1 MLMHMLDHTPWGYV
15 RQGCGS
21 IKAARRDGSV
31 RHAGEM
37 TAATDLLDAVADL
50 GAVLWHTTF
59 PLPAPSAWPA
69 ERDRRELTGQL
80 ADYLIPRLRSI
91 DAPLLAVVGGST
103 GAGKST
109 LINSLVGDD
118 VSQSGVLR
126 PTTRGPVL
134 VCHPA
139 DLQWF
144 THDRILPQ
152 LPRSAG
158 PDGLRLAPHPGIGP
172 GLALLD
178 APDIDSVVSSNR
190 ELAATLLAAAD
201 LWIFLT
207 TAARYADA
215 VPWNMLHTA
224 RDRGTAIAVV
234 LDRCP
239 PEAVHDVAGHLQDML
254 AAGGLNGAPLFVIAE
269 QSLRNGRLKEK
280 AIAPIRAW
288 LGGLTADAEQRA
300 SVVRYTLDGALRSLP
315 PRTYAL
321 AGAADEQADV
331 RAQLES
337 CVRSSY
343 DTALARVDEAIRD
356 GAMLRGEVLARWQ
369 DVVGTGEF
377 LRRLESR
384 VGRIRDRMV
393 SAVSGRSTPVEEL
406 GSALESGIATVVRAA
421 VEDAAEAAYG
431 CWARHQA
438 GALLLTDELAR
449 PAPGLPE
456 AVERLVRDWEGF
468 VLELVRTEGASKR
481 SGARLA
487 SYGVNGA
494 GLVVMLAV
502 FSQTAGLTGAEIAV
516 AGGTT
521 VAGQKVLEAIF
532 GEQAVRGLARQ
543 ARDEL
548 LTRVG
553 RLLTEDSVRYHRIL
567 ESAAS
572 PVSGDD
578 LRRAAN
584 RIAAVLQ

>member
-1 MLMHMLDHTPWGYV
+1 MP
-15 RQGCGS
+15 
-21 IKAARRDGSV
+21 
-31 RHAGEM
+31 E
-37 TAATDLLDAVADL
+37 ATDLVDAVA
-50 GAVLWHTTF
+50 AMSEVLARTTF
-59 PLPAPSAWPA
+59 PLPAPSASPA

-109 LINSLVGDD
+109 LINSLVGAD
-118 VSQSGVLR
+118 VSPAGVLR
-126 PTTRGPVL
+126 PTTRGPVI
-134 VCHPA
+134 VCHPS
-139 DLQWF
+139 DLDWF
-144 THDRILPQ
+144 TDERILPQ
-152 LPRSAG
+152 LPRSSG
-158 PDGLRLAPHPGIGP
+158 PDGLRLATNPDIGP

-178 APDIDSVVSSNR
+178 APDIDSVVSTNR

-215 VPWNMLHTA
+215 VPWQLLHTA
-224 RDRGTAIAVV
+224 RDRGTAIAIV

-239 PEAVHDVAGHLQDML
+239 PEAVKDVGGHLSEML
-254 AAGGLNGAPLFVIAE
+254 AANGLSGAPLFVIAE
-269 QSLRNGRLKEK
+269 QSLRGGRLREK
-280 AIAPIRAW
+280 ATAPIRSW
-288 LGGLTADAEQRA
+288 LASLTADAEQRA
-300 SVVRYTLDGALRSLP
+300 AVVRYTLDGALRSLP

-321 AGAADEQADV
+321 ADAADEQSAV
-331 RAQLES
+331 RKQLES
-337 CVRSSY
+337 CVSSAY
-343 DTALARVDEAIRD
+343 DGALARVEEAIRD
-356 GAMLRGEVLARWQ
+356 GALLRGEVLARWQ

-384 VGRIRDRMV
+384 IGRVRDRV
-393 SAVSGRSTPVEEL
+393 VAAVIGRPTPVDEL
-406 GSALESGIATVVRAA
+406 GEALETGIATVVRAA
-421 VEDAAEAAYG
+421 VEEAAETSYG

-438 GALLLTDELAR
+438 GAPLLTDELAR
-449 PAPGLPE
+449 PAAGLAE
-456 AVERLVRDWEGF
+456 AVERLVRDWEEF

-521 VAGQKVLEAIF
+521 VASQKVLEAIF

-543 ARDEL
+543 AREEL
-548 LTRVG
+548 LARVEE
-553 RLLTEDSVRYHRIL
+553 LLHQDAVRYREVL
-567 ESAAS
+567 GAAS
-572 PVSGDD
+572 SMVSGDQ
-578 LRRAAN
+578 LRAAAD
-584 RIAAVLQ
+584 RLAAVLR

>member
-1 MLMHMLDHTPWGYV
+1 MP
-15 RQGCGS
+15 
-21 IKAARRDGSV
+21 
-31 RHAGEM
+31 E
-37 TAATDLLDAVADL
+37 ATDLVDAVA
-50 GAVLWHTTF
+50 AVSEVLARTTF

-109 LINSLVGDD
+109 LINSLVGAD
-118 VSQSGVLR
+118 VSPAGVLR
-126 PTTRGPVL
+126 PTTRGPVI
-134 VCHPA
+134 VCHPS
-139 DLQWF
+139 DLGWF
-144 THDRILPQ
+144 TDERILPQ
-152 LPRSAG
+152 LPRSSG
-158 PDGLRLAPHPGIGP
+158 PDGLRLATNPGIGP

-178 APDIDSVVSSNR
+178 APDIDSVVSTNR

-215 VPWNMLHTA
+215 VPWQLLHTA
-224 RDRGTAIAVV
+224 RDRGTAIAIV

-239 PEAVHDVAGHLQDML
+239 PEAIKDVGGHLSEML
-254 AAGGLNGAPLFVIAE
+254 AANGLGGAPLFVIAE
-269 QSLRNGRLKEK
+269 QSLRGGRLREK
-280 AIAPIRAW
+280 ATAPIRSW
-288 LGGLTADAEQRA
+288 LVSLTADAEQRA
-300 SVVRYTLDGALRSLP
+300 AVVRYTLDGALRSLP

-321 AGAADEQADV
+321 ADAADEQSAV
-331 RAQLES
+331 RKQLES
-337 CVRSSY
+337 CVSSAY
-343 DTALARVDEAIRD
+343 EGALAQVEEAIRD
-356 GAMLRGEVLARWQ
+356 GALLRGEVLARWQ

-384 VGRIRDRMV
+384 IGRVRDRV
-393 SAVSGRSTPVEEL
+393 VAAVIGRPTPVDEL
-406 GSALESGIATVVRAA
+406 GEALETGIATVVRAA
-421 VEDAAEAAYG
+421 VEEAAETSYG

-438 GALLLTDELAR
+438 GAPLLTDELAR
-449 PAPGLPE
+449 PAAGLAE
-456 AVERLVRDWEGF
+456 AVERLVRDWEEF

-521 VAGQKVLEAIF
+521 VASQKVLEAIF

-543 ARDEL
+543 AREEL
-548 LTRVG
+548 LARVEE
-553 RLLTEDSVRYHRIL
+553 LLHQDAVRYREVL
-567 ESAAS
+567 GSAS
-572 PVSGDD
+572 SMVSGDQ
-578 LRRAAN
+578 LRAAAD
-584 RIAAVLQ
+584 RLAAVLR

>member
-1 MLMHMLDHTPWGYV
+1 
-15 RQGCGS
+15 
-21 IKAARRDGSV
+21 
-31 RHAGEM
+31 M
-37 TAATDLLDAVADL
+37 TEATDLVDAVAGL
-50 GAVLWHTTF
+50 GDVLARTAF
-59 PLPAPSAWPA
+59 PLPSPSAWSA

-109 LINSLVGDD
+109 LINSLVGAD
-118 VSQSGVLR
+118 VSPAGVLR
-126 PTTRGPVL
+126 PTTRGPVI
-134 VCHPA
+134 VCHPS
-139 DLQWF
+139 DVSWF
-144 THDRILPQ
+144 VDDRILPQ
-152 LPRSAG
+152 LPRSSG
-158 PDGLRLAPHPGIGP
+158 PDGLRIAPNPGMEP

-178 APDIDSVVSSNR
+178 APDIDSVVSTNR

-215 VPWNMLHTA
+215 VPWQLLHTA
-224 RDRGTAIAVV
+224 RDRGTAIAIV

-239 PEAVHDVAGHLQDML
+239 PEAVKEVSAHLSDML
-254 AAGGLNGAPLFVIAE
+254 AANGLGGAPLFVVVE
-269 QSLRNGRLKEK
+269 QSLRGGRLREK
-280 AIAPIRAW
+280 AVAPIRAW
-288 LGGLTADAEQRA
+288 LSGLTADAEQRA
-300 SVVRYTLDGALRSLP
+300 AVVRYTLDGALRSLP

-321 AGAADEQADV
+321 AQAADEQSAV
-331 RAQLES
+331 RGQLES
-337 CVRSSY
+337 CVSSAY
-343 DTALARVDEAIRD
+343 DGALDRVDEAIRD
-356 GAMLRGEVLARWQ
+356 GALLRGEVLARWQ

-384 VGRIRDRMV
+384 VGRIRDRV
-393 SAVSGRSTPVEEL
+393 VAAVSGRPTPVEEL
-406 GSALESGIATVVRAA
+406 GSALETGIATVVQAA
-421 VEDAAEAAYG
+421 VEEAAETAYG

-438 GALLLTDELAR
+438 GAPMLRDDLAR
-449 PAPGLPE
+449 PAAGLTE
-456 AVERLVRDWEGF
+456 AVERLVRDWQEF

-521 VAGQKVLEAIF
+521 VASQKVLEAIF

-543 ARDEL
+543 AREEL
-548 LTRVG
+548 LDRVG
-553 RLLTEDSVRYHRIL
+553 ALLAQDSDRYRDVL
-567 ESAAS
+567 GSAS
-572 PVSGDD
+572 SMVSGDE
-578 LRRAAN
+578 LRAIAN
-584 RIAAVLQ
+584 HVAAVLR

>member
-1 MLMHMLDHTPWGYV
+1 MTRVPDL
-15 RQGCGS
+15 
-21 IKAARRDGSV
+21 KAARRGGSV

-126 PTTRGPVL
+126 PTTRGPVI

-144 THDRILPQ
+144 TDDRILPQ

-158 PDGLRLAPHPGIGP
+158 SDGLRLAPHPGIGP

-178 APDIDSVVSSNR
+178 APDIDSVVSTNR

-343 DTALARVDEAIRD
+343 DTALAQVDEAIRD

-521 VAGQKVLEAIF
+521 VASQKVLEAIF

-548 LTRVG
+548 LARVG
-553 RLLTEDSVRYHRIL
+553 QLLAEDSGRYHRIL